1 MHRETNLIKSNSNN
15 YLDNINLY
23 ENMSKDNGMD
33 INKEKNNKNKNTI
46 IINNN
51 ININNIV
58 DKKSTIIISTKIIKI
73 KIYLIITLK

>member
-58 DKKSTIIISTKIIKI
+58 DKKVQ
-73 KIYLIITLK
+73 